1 MTYTIKNS
9 TNFDCEINYNGVVYK
24 VNALSSLSGLSKDVA
39 FHWVKNIHQFLVLS
53 EDKDKVKEVI
63 ASIEVEDKVKPEV
76 VIKSTARITKK

>member
-9 TNFDCEINYNGVVYK
+9 LNLDCEINYKGIIYTVK
-24 VNALSSLSGLSKDVA
+24 ALSSLSGLSEEVA

-63 ASIEVEDKVKPEV
+63 ASIEKEVEPIAE
-76 VIKSTARITKK
+76 IKSVSKVTKK